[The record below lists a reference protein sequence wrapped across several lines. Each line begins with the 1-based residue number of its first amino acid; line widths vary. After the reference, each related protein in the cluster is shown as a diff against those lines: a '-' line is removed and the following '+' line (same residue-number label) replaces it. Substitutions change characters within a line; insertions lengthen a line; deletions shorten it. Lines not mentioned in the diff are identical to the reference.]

1 MPKVLL
7 RELAYTRSGDKGD
20 ISNVGILA
28 FDKANFEILRRQVT
42 PQKVK
47 EHYRDL
53 VKGEVEVYEMPN
65 INALQVVMH
74 NALGGGATKTLRW
87 DETGKS
93 MCLAMLYM
101 EIEVP
106 DRSKPAEPP

>member
-1 MPKVLL
+1 VPKVLL
-7 RELAYTRSGDKGD
+7 KELAYARSGDKGD

-28 FDKANFEILRRQVT
+28 FNKANFEILRKQVT
-42 PQKVK
+42 PQRVK
-47 EHYRDL
+47 EHYKDL
-53 VKGEVEVYEMPN
+53 IKGEVEVYEMPN

-93 MCLAMLYM
+93 MCLAMLFM

-106 DRSKPAEPP
+106 DRFTPTTPP

>member
-1 MPKVLL
+1 VPKVLL

-106 DRSKPAEPP
+106 DGFKPAEPP

>member
-1 MPKVLL
+1 MSKVLL
-7 RELAYTRSGDKGD
+7 KELAYTRSGDKGD

-28 FDKANFEILRRQVT
+28 FGKDNFEILRKQVT
-42 PQKVK
+42 PQRVK

-74 NALGGGATKTLRW
+74 NALGGGATRTLRW

-106 DRSKPAEPP
+106 DGFKPTEPP